1 MKISTPEIF
10 LPNIWKL
17 GKLGIP
23 NEKLMNAAKS
33 RDSLRLNQQGGVKLP
48 APRPARPHRI
58 RVKEIKTSGCVKQLR
73 VMKQK

>member
-33 RDSLRLNQQGGVKLP
+33 RDSLSLNQQGGVKLP
-48 APRPARPHRI
+48 APLPPAPTGLGL
-58 RVKEIKTSGCVKQLR
+58 KK
-73 VMKQK
+73 

>member
-48 APRPARPHRI
+48 ARPHRI